1 MTTVEFLARL
11 HARDVRVWVDG
22 DNLRCRAPKGA
33 LTPELR
39 DQLAERK
46 GEILALLQG
55 HDSVKRSVVPVKRV
69 PRSGSLP
76 LSFSQERLWFLHQV
90 EPRSSAYTIVSS
102 VRFKRRLDMPAVK
115 RSLDYLVDRHETLRT
130 IFMSVD
136 GEPVLRVTDT
146 MDVDLPVFD
155 VKGLALAE
163 RRQRFA
169 HIRTELIEAPFDL
182 ERGPLMRV
190 AVIDIADDDWVLLLA
205 LHHIISDRWSL
216 GVLTNEFEALYTA
229 ASNAEPPSLPE
240 LPIQYVDFAAW
251 QRDRLQ
257 GSLMEGQLTY
267 WRDQLSGELPVIDLP
282 LDRPRPAEQTHRGAW
297 ESRQLSGG
305 ISGSVNEIAR
315 SQSVTPF
322 MVFLAGFNALLHRYT
337 GQDDILVGSPITGR
351 TNQQLE
357 GLVGCFLNMLV
368 LRTDLSGKPS
378 FNQLLTR
385 IREVALGAYSHA
397 EVPFEKLVEDL
408 HPRRDP
414 SRSPLFQVAISFQ
427 NAPKAVEVTSDVSF
441 TASGGTLFDLT
452 IFVTEIQNQFV
463 LTAEYNIDLFDRATI
478 ARLLAHFETLLTA
491 AMAQPDRAIAMLP
504 MLSEQERDQVL
515 RGWNDTAVP
524 VDATATVHE
533 LVEAQAART
542 PDAVAVQCEDHRLT
556 YAELDARANQVAHY
570 LRRQGVGPETR
581 VGIAVERSVDM
592 LVGLIGIHKSG
603 AAYVPLDPSYPA
615 ERLAYM
621 IKDGGVSLLVTQE
634 TLVDELPSGDARVVC
649 LDRDWPAIANEP
661 VTTPS
666 RTVSGD
672 HLAYVIYTSG
682 STGLPKG
689 VQVPHRTV
697 VNLLSSMAKAPGLDS
712 SDVLVSVTTLSFD
725 IAGLE
730 LFLPLITGARVVVAS
745 RDEVTEGGL
754 LLARLQAVN
763 ATVMQATPAT
773 WRLLLEAGWSGGLRK
788 MFCGGEALPRDL
800 AATLAGLGGELWNLY
815 GPTETTIW
823 STAEKVTDAE
833 HVSIGRPIDNTQV
846 FVLDA
851 SLEPLPVG
859 VAGEAYIAGAGVAR
873 GYRQR
878 PDLTAERFVPCPFG
892 PPGSRMYWTGD
903 IARYFPDGRLECL
916 GRVDHQVKVRG
927 FRIELDEIET
937 VIGAHSAIKEAL
949 VLAEA
954 AAPGDLRLVAYIV
967 YLPGESLTAS
977 ELRRFARSSLPE
989 YMVPSFF
996 MKLEQ
1001 IPRTLNGKIDRRA
1014 LPNAFK
1020 GGSHE
1025 IERMPPTTAT
1035 ERSIAEIW
1043 KKALS
1048 ITSVSAEDNFFD
1060 IGGHSLLSMRVL
1072 AEMERTLGRRPSPR
1086 AMFMENLKQI
1096 AEWCDRRSVVAD
1108 RPVTAEGVVA
1118 AGTSAAFGFS
1128 G

>member
-33 LTPELR
+33 LTAELR

-55 HDSVKRSVVPVKRV
+55 HDSVKRSVVPVNRV

-90 EPRSSAYTIVSS
+90 EPRSSAYTIVSA
-102 VRFKRRLDMPAVK
+102 VRFKRRLDVPDVQ
-115 RSLDYLVDRHETLRT
+115 RSLDRLLQRHETLRT
-130 IFMSVD
+130 TFATLD
-136 GEPVLRVTDT
+136 GEPVLRIAPAMSVN
-146 MDVDLPVFD
+146 LPVFD
-155 VKGLALAE
+155 LKGLEIPE

-169 HIRTELIEAPFDL
+169 RIRTELIEQPFDL

-190 AVIDIADDDWVLLLA
+190 AIIHIADDDWVLLFA

-229 ASNAEPPSLPE
+229 ASAGENLALPE
-240 LPIQYVDFAAW
+240 LPIQYVDFSAW
-251 QRDRLQ
+251 QRERLQ
-257 GSLMEGQLTY
+257 GRLMEGQLTY
-267 WRDQLSGELPVIDLP
+267 WREQLGGELPVIDLP

-297 ESRQLSGG
+297 ESRQLPADMTGR
-305 ISGSVNEIAR
+305 INEMAKAA
-315 SQSVTPF
+315 SATPF
-322 MVFLAGFNALLHRYT
+322 MVFLAGFGALLHRYT
-337 GQDDILVGSPITGR
+337 GQHDILIGSPITGR

-368 LRTDLSGKPS
+368 LRADLSGSPTFS
-378 FNQLLTR
+378 QLLGR

-427 NAPKAVEVTSDVSF
+427 NAPKSVEVTPDVSF

-452 IFVTEIQNQFV
+452 LFVTEIQNHFV
-463 LTAEYNIDLFDRATI
+463 ITAEYNVDLFERSTI
-478 ARLLAHFETLLTA
+478 ARMLAHFDTLLTA
-491 AMAQPDRAIAMLP
+491 AIGQPDRAVATLP
-504 MLSEQERDQVL
+504 MLTGEEREQILNV
-515 RGWNDTAVP
+515 WNNTAAAF
-524 VDATATVHE
+524 DAASCVHE

-542 PDAVAVQCEDHRLT
+542 PEAIAVQCEDRTLT
-556 YAELDARANQVAHY
+556 YADLNARANQLAHH
-570 LRRQGVGPETR
+570 LRRQGVGPETPI
-581 VGIAVERSVDM
+581 GIAVERSLDM
-592 LVGLIGIHKSG
+592 LVGLLGIHKAG

-621 IKDGGVSLLVTQE
+621 IKDAGVSILITQE
-634 TLVDELPSGDARVVC
+634 GLLGHLPTGNARVMC
-649 LDRDWPAIANEP
+649 LDRDWTAISQEPAGN
-661 VTTPS
+661 PS
-666 RTVSGD
+666 RTVSGEN
-672 HLAYVIYTSG
+672 LAYIIYTSG

-689 VQVPHRTV
+689 VQVPHRGV
-697 VNLLSSMAKAPGLDS
+697 VNLLSSMVKTPGLGPD
-712 SDVLVSVTTLSFD
+712 DVLVSVTTLSFD

-730 LFLPLITGARVVVAS
+730 LFLPLVTGARVVIAS
-745 RDEVTEGGL
+745 REEVTEGGS
-754 LLARLQAVN
+754 LLARLQSVS

-773 WRLLLEAGWSGGLRK
+773 WRLLLEAGWTGGLKK

-800 AATLAGLGGELWNLY
+800 ASTLSSLKGELWNLY

-823 STAEKVTDAE
+823 STAERIADAE
-833 HVSIGRPIDNTQV
+833 QISIGRPIDNTQV
-846 FVLDA
+846 FILDA
-851 SLEPLPVG
+851 ALQPLPVG
-859 VAGEAYIAGAGVAR
+859 VAGEAYIAGSGVAR

-892 PPGSRMYWTGD
+892 PAGSRMYWTGD
-903 IARYFPDGRLECL
+903 IARYLPDGRLECL

-927 FRIELDEIET
+927 FRIELDEIES
-937 VIGAHSAIKEAL
+937 VMNAHPAIREAL
-949 VLAEA
+949 VLAEE

-977 ELRRFARSSLPE
+977 ELRRFVRTSLPE

-996 MKLEQ
+996 MKLDQ
-1001 IPRTLNGKIDRRA
+1001 IPRTLNNKIDRRS

-1020 GGSHE
+1020 GSTHE
-1025 IERMPPTTAT
+1025 AERMPPTTAT
-1035 ERSIAEIW
+1035 ERRIAEIW

-1048 ITSVSAEDNFFD
+1048 LTSVSAEDNFFD

-1072 AEMERTLGRRPSPR
+1072 AEMERTVGHRPGPR

-1096 AEWCDRRSVVAD
+1096 AEWCDRRSMASD
-1108 RPVTAEGVVA
+1108 RPAAAEGVG
-1118 AGTSAAFGFS
+1118 AGTTAAYGLS
-1128 G
+1128 